1 MRSIFPRVNYKADR
15 QACSTHHQIV
25 LWICFWFSICQ
36 TQQRYQQI
44 LRRRRQCCLAEKF
57 KFKSAPMSLSNE
69 QDQTMTRVLYLWRHF
84 GGSAKNRQQAQ
95 SAKKLRSPHWSRLT
109 DQCIQV
115 AKRLL
120 TERSYM

>member
-1 MRSIFPRVNYKADR
+1 MA
-15 QACSTHHQIV
+15 
-25 LWICFWFSICQ
+25 
-36 TQQRYQQI
+36 
-44 LRRRRQCCLAEKF
+44 
-57 KFKSAPMSLSNE
+57 LSRTL
-69 QDQTMTRVLYLWRHF
+69 DQTVTRVLYLWRHF

-95 SAKKLRSPHWSRLT
+95 SAQMLRSPHWSRLT